1 MTMTGKSTQQAQE
14 RYVKGK
20 FAAVGGKNEAA
31 ARQKVDDKWEK
42 KIEEARRNANN
53 AN

>member
-31 ARQKVDDKWEK
+31 ARQKVDDKWE
-42 KIEEARRNANN
+42 ERRRRA
-53 AN
+53 